1 MKPTVSIITPY
12 LDPGAYL
19 AEAIASVEEQ
29 TFAGWELLLVDD
41 GSSDESRAIADA
53 GGARDSRI
61 RSLERPSDTTAGA
74 AAARNWGISHA
85 TGEFLVFLDADDRL
99 LPGKLGTEVALM
111 ERYSEIGMTCG
122 GTIWWYPR
130 EERRNWTD
138 EARSLRPGLYDGS
151 VLLNRAMLLQRMHVP
166 CLCGVMVRRRD
177 LPAGSPFEEAFAL
190 YEDQTLLVKMML
202 SAPVYIGRH
211 LTALYR
217 QHPHSTSARAEE
229 AGDYERHAPH
239 RARGAFLRWVR
250 GYAQAAGKNESSII
264 EALAIADAIQSG
276 DRSQLTPR
284 QRAVLRRFALQD
296 RIKRLARPLRK
307 LVQRTALRAR
317 SARS

>member
-1 MKPTVSIITPY
+1 MRPAVSIITPY

-29 TFAGWELLLVDD
+29 TFAGWELVLVDD
-41 GSSDESRAIADA
+41 GSSDNSRVIADA
-53 GGARDSRI
+53 AAARDARI

-74 AAARNWGISHA
+74 AAARNWGMSQA

-99 LPGKLGTEVALM
+99 LPDKLRTEVALM
-111 ERYSEIGMTCG
+111 ERHPEIGMTCG
-122 GTIWWYPR
+122 GTTWWYPG
-130 EERRNWTD
+130 EERRNWSD
-138 EARSLRPGLYDGS
+138 EARSLRPGVYYGS

-177 LPAGSPFEEAFAL
+177 VPAGPAFEEAFAL

-202 SAPVYIGRH
+202 SAPVYLGRH

-217 QHPHSTSARAEE
+217 QHPNSTSARAEE
-229 AGDYERHAPH
+229 TGEYQRHAPH

-250 GYAQAAGKNESSII
+250 GYAQAAGKNEPSIL

-276 DRSQLTPR
+276 DRSQLTLR

-296 RIKRLARPLRK
+296 RIKRIASPVRKFLRWRTK
-307 LVQRTALRAR
+307 LTAR
-317 SARS
+317 SAR